1 MEGQATGNQG
11 AGKPAKPQYG
21 GQAVIEGVMMRGPEG
36 FAVAVRK
43 PDGNIGILQEHA
55 IAPSRRKGPLAW
67 PLVRG
72 AAVFVD
78 SITIGVRSLMM
89 SMELAGEEDEKLTPA
104 QTSMAV
110 VVAMV
115 FAVGLFIVLPTLV
128 MAFVRRSASGV
139 PVFLMNLAEG
149 LLRAVIFACYV
160 LAISRMK
167 EIRRVLEFHGAEHK
181 VINTFDAGDDLTVE
195 NVRKRTTIHPRC
207 GTSFLLFVVLV
218 GSVLF
223 SFFGWPGVIQRIL
236 TRLALL
242 PVVAGISY
250 ELLRFSGT
258 SSSPIVKALRAP
270 GMWFQRLTTREPDD
284 GQIQVAIEALKAV
297 AASWT

>member
-1 MEGQATGNQG
+1 MGEADSQATTK
-11 AGKPAKPQYG
+11 ATKPQYG

-43 PDGNIGILQEHA
+43 PDGNIGILREHTV
-55 IAPSRRKGPLAW
+55 APSRRKGPLAW
-67 PLVRG
+67 PFVRG

-89 SMELAGEEDEKLTPA
+89 SMELAGEEDEKLTPV
-104 QTSMAV
+104 QTTMTV
-110 VVAMV
+110 VLALA
-115 FAVGLFIVLPTLV
+115 FAVGLFIVLPTVV
-128 MAFVRRSASGV
+128 MSFARRSASRV

-160 LAISRMK
+160 TAIARMK
-167 EIRRVLEFHGAEHK
+167 DIQRVLAFHGAEHK
-181 VINTFDAGDDLTVE
+181 VINAFDSGDDLTVE
-195 NVRKRTTIHPRC
+195 SVRKRTTIHPRC

-223 SFFGWPGVIQRIL
+223 SFFGWPSVIQRVL

-242 PVVAGISY
+242 PLVAGISY
-250 ELLRFSGT
+250 ELLRLSGT

-284 GQIQVAIEALKAV
+284 KQIEVAIEALKAV
-297 AASWT
+297 AAS